1 MIKKTRKRN
10 ISTGRE
16 GEDISMLT
24 EIVTTP
30 EEVMPEELNEEIPVM
45 TLRNMIIFPSVV
57 MPVTVGRQ
65 STLKLVNSAFN
76 NKRSIVI
83 ATQRLVEVENPGFKD
98 LYPVAVVGKVLRIFE
113 MSGGNTTVILQAN
126 GPKVHIDEITS
137 TRSFLKG
144 KVSVIEENNMLE
156 KMKKPKL

>member
-126 GPKVHIDEITS
+126 GPKASTKSLQPALSSKEKSASLKKITCS
-137 TRSFLKG
+137 K
-144 KVSVIEENNMLE
+144 